1 MKKSPEGIDQI
12 AAALAAAQGA
22 MTNPKKDRGAG
33 GEGKGGGG
41 GKSWRYATLD
51 ALIDAARAAL
61 SANGISFTQ
70 APEVNADGQIVVTT
84 LLMHASGQWLET
96 EIPVILGR
104 EFNVQQMG
112 SAITYAKRYAFG
124 ATVGL
129 TADEDD
135 DGAAAM
141 DTGAGSYVRDR
152 VANATREGYRQGV
165 QGRRQAEAPDTTG
178 PGPLPPPPPG
188 VRRLQEGEQRPQD
201 VATGGRHFVLSFPP
215 DTFTGRVVERKFSAN
230 ASGARDFLTNL
241 ARGLG
246 TNRKLLEI
254 QENKDAVQAIRGW
267 AATDP
272 ERSWAIDLIT
282 EAETLAA
289 KPLEI
294 S

>member
-51 ALIDAARAAL
+51 ALIDAARSAL

-84 LLMHASGQWLET
+84 ILMHSSGQWLET

-152 VANATREGYRQGV
+152 VANGARDGYRQGAQGG
-165 QGRRQAEAPDTTG
+165 QGRRQAERQADTPTS
-178 PGPLPPPPPG
+178 PPSPPEPA
-188 VRRLQEGEQRPQD
+188 QRPQD
-201 VATGGRHFVLSFPP
+201 TTTGGRHFVLSFPP
-215 DTFTGRVVERKFSAN
+215 DTFTGRVVERKFPAN
-230 ASGARDFLTNL
+230 GAGARDFLTNL
-241 ARGLG
+241 IRGLG

-254 QENKDAVQAIRGW
+254 QENKDAVQAIRGY

-272 ERSWAIDLIT
+272 ARSWAIDLIT

-289 KPLEI
+289 KPLEMGQ
-294 S
+294 